1 MGVIRA
7 AVIFC
12 LLATAPIPARA
23 GAWPQEKG
31 HWFAS
36 AAVQLIWPKRL
47 GHWVS
52 TAPVSRYDMAYLE
65 YGLTERWTLGA
76 DIGRSVSGRDK
87 TVVFLRHPI
96 FPRDT
101 GPKLAAELG
110 FGRIDG
116 LWVLR
121 PGISLG
127 MGWSR
132 GWIAADALAEV
143 PLGGAALDTKLDVT
157 FGLNLTQERK
167 LLLQLQSGKHRR
179 DAAFLRIAP
188 SYVRPLTDRISAEFG
203 ASYGIAGDRGMGL
216 KAGVWAKF

>member
-7 AVIFC
+7 AVLFC
-12 LLATAPIPARA
+12 LLLTVPAPARA

-47 GHWVS
+47 EHRVS

-65 YGLTERWTLGA
+65 YGLTERWTLGG

-87 TVVFLRHPI
+87 TVIFLRHPI
-96 FPRDT
+96 FPREQ

-110 FGRIDG
+110 FGKIDG

-121 PGISLG
+121 PGVSLG

-132 GWIAADALAEV
+132 GWLAADALAEV

-157 FGLNLTQERK
+157 FGLNLAEDRK
-167 LLLQLQSGKHRR
+167 LLVQLQSGKHRR
-179 DAAFLRIAP
+179 DEAFLRIAP

-203 ASYGIAGDRGMGL
+203 ATYGIVGDRGMGL